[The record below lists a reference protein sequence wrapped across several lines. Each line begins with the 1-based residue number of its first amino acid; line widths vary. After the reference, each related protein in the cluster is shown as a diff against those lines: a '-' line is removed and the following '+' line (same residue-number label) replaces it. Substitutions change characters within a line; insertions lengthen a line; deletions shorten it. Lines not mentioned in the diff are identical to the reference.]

1 MIFLINQ
8 IIKEIETCLKNECYI
23 AALTTALTLPD
34 ICGKVEYP
42 NDNTTSRYKKWY
54 SKWIGEYE
62 RCSKN
67 NDNIPYSTADLIYD
81 LRRSLLHEGNPN
93 VDLGRNNLM
102 SFKLLITG
110 SDMSGT
116 IAIVHKDSNRKP
128 IGGEIQIGIENLC
141 FKLCSMAKEFY
152 NENKDKFKFNY
163 TIVKDV

>member
-1 MIFLINQ
+1 MINQ

-42 NDNTTSRYKKWY
+42 KDNNSSRYKKWY
-54 SKWIGEYE
+54 SKWIGKYE
-62 RCSKN
+62 KCPDDE
-67 NDNIPYSTADLIYD
+67 DNRPYSTADLIYD
-81 LRRSLLHEGNPN
+81 LRCSLLHEGNPN
-93 VDLGRNNLM
+93 VNLGRNDLM

-116 IAIVHKDSNRKP
+116 IAIIHKDGDGKS
-128 IGGEIQIGIENLC
+128 IGREIQIEIKNLC

-152 NENKDKFKFNY
+152 NKNKDKFKINY
-163 TIVKDV
+163 TIVKAV